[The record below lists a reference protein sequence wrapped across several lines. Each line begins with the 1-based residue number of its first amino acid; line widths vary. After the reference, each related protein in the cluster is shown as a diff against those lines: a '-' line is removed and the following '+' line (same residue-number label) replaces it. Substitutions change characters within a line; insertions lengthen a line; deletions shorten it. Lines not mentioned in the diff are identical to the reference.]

1 LRVLGFRQVRV
12 RHHGETARIEIER
25 ADFRRLLDD
34 GAAEAITE
42 AFKKLGFTYV
52 CLDLA
57 GYRTGSMNEGLMER
71 ADRAGVNFVKNG
83 NTVASVQK
91 GESK

>member
-1 LRVLGFRQVRV
+1 MLRTIQSAEDQLRVLGFRQVRV

-34 GAAEAITE
+34 GATEAITE
-42 AFKKLGFTYV
+42 AFRKLGFTYV

-57 GYRTGSMNEGLMER
+57 GYRTGSMNEGLER
-71 ADRAGVNFVKNG
+71 VRSAECEVRNG
-83 NTVASVQK
+83 
-91 GESK
+91 EP